1 MNIVFAISEVEELV
15 KTGGLADVGKALPL
29 ALKSP
34 EHTVSVFMPYY
45 RAIAEQF
52 SLSEACS
59 SQTLFAE
66 SKVYHYAVLSL
77 TGTVSTFTLLT
88 TRNTSTGKVCI
99 TVRMKPITTTASASV
114 SSAARY

>member
-66 SKVYHYAVLSL
+66 SKVYHYAVRQLNWHGIDVYFIDYPEYFDREGLYNSSYEAYNDN
-77 TGTVSTFTLLT
+77 GERFSFFV
-88 TRNTSTGKVCI
+88 
-99 TVRMKPITTTASASV
+99 VR
-114 SSAARY
+114 Y